1 MQKEINI
8 RELKDN
14 FVKMISNDWALLTAG
29 KNDDFNT
36 MTVSWGGIG
45 ELWNKD
51 VCFVFV
57 RPQRYTYEF
66 IEKNDYFSLSFF
78 GGEYKKELGI
88 CGSKSGRDIDKMA
101 ETSFIPVDLG
111 DAVGFEQ
118 AKVNIVLKKLAYQ
131 DMKPDGFI
139 DESIMK
145 NYANNDFHRVY
156 VGEIVKVMQNSEC
169 WMQN

>member
-29 KNDDFNT
+29 TKDNFNT

-66 IEKNDYFSLSFF
+66 MEKNDYFTLSFF
-78 GGEYKKELGI
+78 GGDYKKELGI
-88 CGSKSGRDIDKMA
+88 CGSKSGRVIDKIA
-101 ETSFIPVDLG
+101 ETGFTPVDF
-111 DAVGFEQ
+111 DNAVGFEQ
-118 AKVNIVLKKLAYQ
+118 AEVNVVLKKLAYQ
-131 DMKPDGFI
+131 NMKPEGFI
-139 DESIMK
+139 DETIMN

-156 VGEIVKVMQNSEC
+156 IGEIVKVVVK
-169 WMQN
+169 

>member
-8 RELKDN
+8 KELKDN

-66 IEKNDYFSLSFF
+66 MEKNDYFSLSFF

-88 CGSKSGRDIDKMA
+88 CGSKSGRDIDKVQA
-101 ETSFIPVDLG
+101 TGFTPIDLG
-111 DAVGFEQ
+111 DAVGFSQ

-139 DESIMK
+139 DETIMN

-156 VGEIVKVMQNSEC
+156 VGEIVKVIETV
-169 WMQN
+169 

>member
-29 KNDDFNT
+29 KENDFNT

-66 IEKNDYFSLSFF
+66 MEKNDYFSLSFF

-101 ETSFIPVDLG
+101 ETGFSPIDLG
-111 DAVGFEQ
+111 ESVGFEQ

-139 DESIMK
+139 DENIMN

-156 VGEIVKVMQNSEC
+156 VGEIVKVTENT
-169 WMQN
+169 

>member
-29 KNDDFNT
+29 TKDNFNT

-45 ELWNKD
+45 ELWGKD

-66 IEKNDYFSLSFF
+66 MEKNDYFSLSFF

-101 ETSFIPVDLG
+101 ETGFLPVDFEN
-111 DAVGFEQ
+111 AVGYEQ
-118 AKVNIVLKKLAYQ
+118 AKVNVVLKKLAYQ

-139 DESIMK
+139 DESIMN

-156 VGEIVKVMQNSEC
+156 VGEIVKVVVEE
-169 WMQN
+169 

>member
-29 KNDDFNT
+29 KSDDFNT

-66 IEKNDYFSLSFF
+66 MEKNDYFSLSFF
-78 GGEYKKELGI
+78 GGDYKKELGI
-88 CGSKSGRDIDKMA
+88 CGSKSGRDIDKIE
-101 ETSFIPVDLG
+101 ETGFSPIDLG
-111 DAVGFEQ
+111 EAVGFEQ
-118 AKVNIVLKKLAYQ
+118 AKVNVVLKKLAYQ
-131 DMKPDGFI
+131 DMKPDGFV

-145 NYANNDFHRVY
+145 NYANNDFHRAY
-156 VGEIVKVMQNSEC
+156 VGEIVKVVQNSEC
-169 WMQN
+169 

>member
-8 RELKDN
+8 REIKDS
-14 FVKMISNDWALLTAG
+14 FVKMINDDWALLTAG
-29 KNDDFNT
+29 TADNFNT

-66 IEKNDYFSLSFF
+66 MENNSYFTLSFF

-101 ETSFIPVDLG
+101 ETGFSPVDLG
-111 DAVGFEQ
+111 GTVGFEQ
-118 AKVNIVLKKLAYQ
+118 AKVNVVLKKLAFQ
-131 DMKPDGFI
+131 DIKPDGFI

-145 NYANNDFHRVY
+145 NYADNDFHRVY
-156 VGEIVKVMQNSEC
+156 IGEIVKVIVEE
-169 WMQN
+169 

>member
-14 FVKMISNDWALLTAG
+14 FVKMLSNDWALLTAG
-29 KNDDFNT
+29 TENNFNT

-66 IEKNDYFSLSFF
+66 MEKNDYFSLSFF

-88 CGSKSGRDIDKMA
+88 CGSKSGRDIDKIA
-101 ETSFIPVDLG
+101 ETGFTPIDLD

-139 DESIMK
+139 DETIMN

-156 VGEIVKVMQNSEC
+156 IGEIVKVSVEE
-169 WMQN
+169 

>member
-1 MQKEINI
+1 MYKEINI

-29 KNDDFNT
+29 TKDNFNT

-45 ELWNKD
+45 ELWGKD

-66 IEKNDYFSLSFF
+66 MEKNDYFSLSFF

-101 ETSFIPVDLG
+101 ETGFLPVDFEN
-111 DAVGFEQ
+111 AVGYEQ
-118 AKVNIVLKKLAYQ
+118 AKVNVVLKKLAYQ

-139 DESIMK
+139 DESIMN

-156 VGEIVKVMQNSEC
+156 VGEIVKVVVEE
-169 WMQN
+169 

>member
-1 MQKEINI
+1 MQKEINV

-29 KNDDFNT
+29 TKDNFNT

-45 ELWNKD
+45 ELWGKD

-66 IEKNDYFSLSFF
+66 MEKNDYFSLSFF

-101 ETSFIPVDLG
+101 ETGFLPVDFEN
-111 DAVGFEQ
+111 AVGYEQ
-118 AKVNIVLKKLAYQ
+118 AKLNVVLKKLAYQ

-139 DESIMK
+139 DESIMN

-156 VGEIVKVMQNSEC
+156 VGEIVKVVVEE
-169 WMQN
+169 

>member
-29 KNDDFNT
+29 KSDDFNT

-66 IEKNDYFSLSFF
+66 MEKNGYFSLSFF
-78 GGEYKKELGI
+78 GGEYKKELGV
-88 CGSKSGRDIDKMA
+88 CGSKSGRDIDKIS
-101 ETSFIPVDLG
+101 ETGFSPIDLG
-111 DAVGFEQ
+111 KAVGFEQ
-118 AKVNIVLKKLAYQ
+118 AKVNIILKKLAYQ

-139 DESIMK
+139 DESIMN

-156 VGEIVKVMQNSEC
+156 IGEIVKVIIEE
-169 WMQN
+169 

>member
-29 KNDDFNT
+29 KSDNFNT

-66 IEKNDYFSLSFF
+66 MEKNDYFSLSFF
-78 GGEYKKELGI
+78 GGEHKKELGI
-88 CGSKSGRDIDKMA
+88 CGSKSGRDIDKIQ
-101 ETSFIPVDLG
+101 ETGFIPVDLG
-111 DAVGFEQ
+111 EAVGFEQ
-118 AKVNIVLKKLAYQ
+118 AKVNVVLKKLAYQ
-131 DMKPDGFI
+131 DIKPDGFV
-139 DESIMK
+139 DETIMG

-156 VGEIVKVMQNSEC
+156 VGEIVKVTENT
-169 WMQN
+169 

>member
-1 MQKEINI
+1 MQKEINV
-8 RELKDN
+8 RELKDD

-29 KNDDFNT
+29 TKDNFNT

-45 ELWNKD
+45 ELWGKD

-66 IEKNDYFSLSFF
+66 MEKNDYFSLSFF

-101 ETSFIPVDLG
+101 ETGFLPVDFEN
-111 DAVGFEQ
+111 AVGYEQ
-118 AKVNIVLKKLAYQ
+118 AKVNVVLKKLAYQ

-139 DESIMK
+139 DESIMN

-156 VGEIVKVMQNSEC
+156 VGEIVKVVLNDEC
-169 WMQN
+169 

>member
-1 MQKEINI
+1 MSKEINI
-8 RELKDN
+8 RDLKES

-29 KNDDFNT
+29 NTDSFNT

-51 VCFVFV
+51 VCFIFV

-66 IEKNDYFSLSFF
+66 IEKNDYFTLSFF

-101 ETSFIPVDLG
+101 ETGFAPLDLG
-111 DAVGFEQ
+111 ESVGIKQ

-131 DMKPDGFI
+131 DMKPEGFI
-139 DESIMK
+139 DQSIMN

-156 VGEIVKVMQNSEC
+156 VGEIVRVIEN
-169 WMQN
+169 

>member
-29 KNDDFNT
+29 KSDDFNT

-66 IEKNDYFSLSFF
+66 MEKNDYFSLSFF
-78 GGEYKKELGI
+78 GGEYKKELGV

-101 ETSFIPVDLG
+101 ETGFIPVDLG
-111 DAVGFEQ
+111 EAVGYEQ
-118 AKVNIVLKKLAYQ
+118 AKVNVVLKKLAYQ
-131 DMKPDGFI
+131 DMKPDGFL
-139 DESIMK
+139 DDSIMN

-156 VGEIVKVMQNSEC
+156 VGEIVKVVLNDEC
-169 WMQN
+169 

>member
-1 MQKEINI
+1 MQKEINV

-14 FVKMISNDWALLTAG
+14 FVKMINDDWALLTAG
-29 KNDDFNT
+29 TKDNFNT

-66 IEKNDYFSLSFF
+66 MENNDYFSLSFF
-78 GGEYKKELGI
+78 GGKYKKELGI

-101 ETSFIPVDLG
+101 ETGFKPVDL
-111 DAVGFEQ
+111 DNSVGYEQ

-131 DMKPDGFI
+131 DMKPDGFL
-139 DESIMK
+139 DETIMK
-145 NYANNDFHRVY
+145 NYASNDFHRVY
-156 VGEIVKVMQNSEC
+156 VGEIVRVIVAE
-169 WMQN
+169 

>member
-29 KNDDFNT
+29 KENDFNT

-66 IEKNDYFSLSFF
+66 MEKNDYFSLSFF
-78 GGEYKKELGI
+78 GGEYKKELGV
-88 CGSKSGRDIDKMA
+88 CGSKSGRDIDKIA
-101 ETSFIPVDLG
+101 ETGFSPIDLG
-111 DAVGFEQ
+111 ESVGFEQ

-139 DESIMK
+139 DETIMN
-145 NYANNDFHRVY
+145 NYANNDFHRIY
-156 VGEIVKVMQNSEC
+156 IGEIVKVIVEK
-169 WMQN
+169 

>member
-29 KNDDFNT
+29 KSDEFNT

-51 VCFVFV
+51 VCFVFI

-66 IEKNDYFSLSFF
+66 MEKNDYFSLSFF

-88 CGSKSGRDIDKMA
+88 CGSKSGRNIDKMEA
-101 ETSFIPVDLG
+101 TGFTPVDLG

-118 AKVNIVLKKLAYQ
+118 ANVNVVLKKLAYQ

-139 DESIMK
+139 DESIMN

-156 VGEIVKVMQNSEC
+156 VGEIVKVMQN
-169 WMQN
+169 

>member
-29 KNDDFNT
+29 KSDDFNT

-66 IEKNDYFSLSFF
+66 MEKNDYFSLSFF
-78 GGEYKKELGI
+78 GGEYKKELGV

-101 ETSFIPVDLG
+101 ETGFIPVDLG
-111 DAVGFEQ
+111 EATGFEQ
-118 AKVNIVLKKLAYQ
+118 AKVNVVLKKLAYQ
-131 DMKPDGFI
+131 DIKPDGFV
-139 DESIMK
+139 DESIMN
-145 NYANNDFHRVY
+145 NYANNDFHIVY
-156 VGEIVKVMQNSEC
+156 VGEIVKVVLNDEC
-169 WMQN
+169 

>member
-14 FVKMISNDWALLTAG
+14 FVKMISNDWALLSAG
-29 KNDDFNT
+29 KSDDFNT

-66 IEKNDYFSLSFF
+66 MEKNDYFSLSFF

-88 CGSKSGRDIDKMA
+88 CGSKSGRDVDKIA
-101 ETSFIPVDLG
+101 ETGFSPIDLG
-111 DAVGFEQ
+111 EVVGFEQ
-118 AKVNIVLKKLAYQ
+118 AKVNIILKKLAYQ

-139 DESIMK
+139 DESIMS
-145 NYANNDFHRVY
+145 NYASNDFHRVY
-156 VGEIVKVMQNSEC
+156 IGEIVKVSIEE
-169 WMQN
+169 